1 MTEFKQIIV
10 INDYTI
16 KQQTKLRSNINEAT
30 KIKRNKEKDIKH
42 AVRFNQSTKKS
53 TYIQKY
59 RHIQNNQ

>member
-30 KIKRNKEKDIKH
+30 KNKRKRRKI
-42 AVRFNQSTKKS
+42 
-53 TYIQKY
+53 Y
-59 RHIQNNQ
+59 

>member
-30 KIKRNKEKDIKH
+30 KIKRKRK
-42 AVRFNQSTKKS
+42 R
-53 TYIQKY
+53 Y
-59 RHIQNNQ
+59 